1 MNVKFF
7 SILQILLILQFLS
20 CEQSEKQL
28 NTLLDDIGTQ
38 SISVPEPSGIDI
50 TYDRSGFWT
59 VSDENSTIYRL
70 DNEGNVVQSI
80 AVEGFDLEGI
90 TVIDEKK
97 IAVVLERSREIVIL
111 DNSGNELKRKQLPLK
126 GELNSGLEG
135 ISYNSENKH
144 FYVLN
149 EKNPS
154 LLLELNEDLE
164 IVSMDTLNFS
174 KDVSGIFYDGEN
186 KLFWIISDE
195 DQLVAKVDL
204 NRNLIDSIKV
214 DIFQP
219 EGITIDGA
227 GKRLYII
234 SDNWE
239 TIHVFGL
246 KK

>member
-1 MNVKFF
+1 MNVKFSF
-7 SILQILLILQFLS
+7 ILQILLILLFSS
-20 CEQSEKQL
+20 CEQREKRL
-28 NTLLDDIGTQ
+28 NTVLEDIGTQ

-80 AVEGFDLEGI
+80 EVEGFDLEGI
-90 TVIDEKK
+90 TVIDEQK
-97 IAVVLERSREIVIL
+97 IAVVLERSREVVIL
-111 DNSGNELKRKQLPLK
+111 DNNGNELQRKQLPLE

-154 LLLELNEDLE
+154 LLLELNQGLE
-164 IVSMDTLNFS
+164 IISMDTLDFS
-174 KDVSGIFYDGEN
+174 KDVSGIFYDEES
-186 KLFWIISDE
+186 KLFWIICDE
-195 DQLVAKVDL
+195 DQFVAKVDL
-204 NRNLIDSIKV
+204 NSNLIDSIKV

-219 EGITIDGA
+219 EGITFDEV
-227 GKRLYII
+227 GKRLYIV
-234 SDNWE
+234 SDSWE
-239 TIHVFGL
+239 TIHVFEL
-246 KK
+246 K

>member
-7 SILQILLILQFLS
+7 PILQILLVLQFSS
-20 CEQSEKQL
+20 CEQSEKQP

-186 KLFWIISDE
+186 KLFWIICDE
-195 DQLVAKVDL
+195 DQLIAKVDL

-227 GKRLYII
+227 GKRLYIV

-246 KK
+246 K